1 MHRRLWQFEIAE
13 IIAGTQERTE
23 DGQNFVNLD
32 TAYKSWSL
40 IGQLLGVVV
49 DEDVKKPT

>member
-13 IIAGTQERTE
+13 IIAE
-23 DGQNFVNLD
+23 DAQNFVNLD
-32 TAYKSWSL
+32 RAYKSRSL